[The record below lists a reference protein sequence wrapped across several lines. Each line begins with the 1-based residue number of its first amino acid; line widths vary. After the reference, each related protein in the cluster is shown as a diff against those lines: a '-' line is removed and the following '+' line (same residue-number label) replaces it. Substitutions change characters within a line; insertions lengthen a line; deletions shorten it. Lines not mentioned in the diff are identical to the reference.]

1 MAGRGEGRVLQFVRP
16 TSPRSPLTLAALADD
31 ALLDRAFAWLCRRR
45 RHFPDVADVWAF
57 RRHWPTEKRRLQ
69 AELRAGHV
77 QLGLLTR
84 ITKADGTVL
93 DLWSARDALVLKA
106 LALTLAAHLP
116 RSRRCTHLQGHGGA
130 KGAVRAV
137 VPALPAYQF
146 VCKTDVRS
154 YYDSIDHARL
164 LDRLARVVPAQS
176 ALTLLRQSLGP

>member
-1 MAGRGEGRVLQFVRP
+1 AMPVVGALISAQA
-16 TSPRSPLTLAALADD
+16 PLPPAALADA
-31 ALLDRAFAWLCRRR
+31 ALLDRAFAWLCQRR
-45 RHFPDVADVWAF
+45 RHFPDVADVWAL

-116 RSRRCTHLQGHGGA
+116 RSRRCTHLQGHAGA

-137 VPALPAYQF
+137 VAAPRP
-146 VCKTDVRS
+146 TS
-154 YYDSIDHARL
+154 SSAR
-164 LDRLARVVPAQS
+164 R
-176 ALTLLRQSLGP
+176 TCGLLRLHRPRPAPRPARPRRP